1 MTVELETSPH
11 IFFDEVRR
19 LEEIEAKIKREIEDV
34 LGLRIG
40 VKLVEPRT
48 IQRSMG
54 KAKRVIDKRKLK

>member
-1 MTVELETSPH
+1 M
-11 IFFDEVRR
+11 
-19 LEEIEAKIKREIEDV
+19 EEIEAKIKREIEDA

-54 KAKRVIDKRKLK
+54 KAKRIIDKRKLK